1 MSGDRITDGTI
12 GETTVVEEG
21 GCIPRPGGIEGDGKD
36 DGGFYGG
43 WCVDGGRGAEGRCV
57 IVDEAAI

>member
-1 MSGDRITDGTI
+1 MSGDRMTDGTI

-36 DGGFYGG
+36 DGGFYGSWYG
-43 WCVDGGRGAEGRCV
+43 DGCREAEGICG
-57 IVDEAAI
+57 IVDNMDN